1 MKNNVLSALG
11 ISQLSEM
18 QLSVSKIWKEQEDK
32 DIVLLSPTGSGKT
45 IAYLLPLMERIDTGK
60 DSVQAVVI
68 VPSRELAMQTDEVV
82 KNMKAG
88 VRSICC
94 YGGRPAMDEH
104 RRMNAVLPH
113 IIIATPGRLVDHL
126 SKRNFEVS
134 DVRTLVIDEFD
145 KSLEFGFQEEMQ
157 EAISM
162 LPLVKK
168 KVLLSATDAEQ
179 IPQFVDLNETVRIDY
194 LKAEERVSFSIV
206 HSPQKDKLNT
216 LLDLLRALG
225 DAKSIIFL
233 NYRDA
238 VGRVYDFLK
247 AQGVACEMF
256 HGGMEQDRRERAI
269 YKFSN
274 GTSHVLVSTDLG
286 SRGLDI
292 PDTDCIIHYHLPLNE
307 EAYTHRNGRT
317 ARWEAEGRAFM
328 ILNEEETLPEYID
341 EHTVQKFYIPKKLPP
356 IAQPKMAT
364 IYIGKGKKDKLSK
377 MDVLG
382 FLCKIGGLERND
394 VGRIDVRDHCSY
406 AAVSRTVIKDV
417 LNRVEGQK
425 IKGIKTIFREAR

>member
-1 MKNNVLSALG
+1 MKNDVLSALG

-45 IAYLLPLMERIDTGK
+45 IAYLLPLMERIDTGR

-126 SKRNFEVS
+126 NKRNFEVS
-134 DVRTLVIDEFD
+134 YVRTLVIDEFD

-317 ARWEAEGRAFM
+317 SRWEAEGRAFM

-341 EHTVQKFYIPKKLPP
+341 EHTVQEFYIPKKLPP

-417 LNRVEGQK
+417 LKRVEGQK
-425 IKGIKTIFREAR
+425 IKGIRTIFKEAR

>member
-1 MKNNVLSALG
+1 MKNDVLSALG

-126 SKRNFEVS
+126 NKRNFEVS
-134 DVRTLVIDEFD
+134 DIRILVIDEFD
-145 KSLEFGFQEEMQ
+145 KSLEFGFQEEMK

-341 EHTVQKFYIPKKLPP
+341 EHTVQEFYIPKKLPP

-417 LNRVEGQK
+417 LKRVEGQK
-425 IKGIKTIFREAR
+425 IKGIKTIFREAK

>member
-1 MKNNVLSALG
+1 MKNDVLSALG

-82 KNMKAG
+82 KNMKTG

-126 SKRNFEVS
+126 NKRNFEVS

-341 EHTVQKFYIPKKLPP
+341 EHTVQEFYIPKKLSP

-417 LNRVEGQK
+417 LNRVEGKK
-425 IKGIKTIFREAR
+425 IKGIKTIFREAK

>member
-1 MKNNVLSALG
+1 MKINVLSALG

-18 QLSVSKIWKEQEDK
+18 QLDVSKAWHEQSDK

-45 IAYLLPLMERIDTGK
+45 IAYLLPLMEHIDTNS

-68 VPSRELAMQTDEVV
+68 VPSRELAMQTDEVI
-82 KNMKAG
+82 KKMKTD
-88 VRSICC
+88 VRSLCC

-104 RRMNAVLPH
+104 RKMNILLPH

-126 SKRNFEVS
+126 NKRNFEVTNI
-134 DVRTLVIDEFD
+134 RTLVIDEFD
-145 KSLEFGFQEEMQ
+145 KSLEFGFQKEME

-162 LPLVKK
+162 LPLVQKR
-168 KVLLSATDAEQ
+168 VLLSATDAEQ
-179 IPQFVDLNETVRIDY
+179 IPQFVNMNEAVRIDH
-194 LKAEERVSFSIV
+194 LKAEERVAFSIV

-216 LLDLLRALG
+216 LLDLLRSLG
-225 DAKSIIFL
+225 ASKSIVFL

-238 VGRVYDFLK
+238 VGRVFDFLK
-247 AQGVACEMF
+247 AQGVACEMY

-269 YKFSN
+269 YKFGN
-274 GTSHVLVSTDLG
+274 GTSNVLVSTDLG

-292 PDTDCIIHYHLPLNE
+292 PDTDCIIHYHLPVNE

-328 ILNEEETLPEYID
+328 ILNEEESLPDYLDENTTREY
-341 EHTVQKFYIPKKLPP
+341 YIPKKLPP
-356 IAQPKMAT
+356 IAQPQMAT

-377 MDVLG
+377 MDVMG
-382 FLCKIGGLERND
+382 FLCKMGGLERSD

-406 AAVSRTVIKDV
+406 AAVSRSVLKDA
-417 LNRVEGQK
+417 LRRIEGQK
-425 IKGIKTIFREAR
+425 IKGIKTIFREAK

>member
-1 MKNNVLSALG
+1 MKNDVLSALG

-126 SKRNFEVS
+126 NKSNFEVA

-341 EHTVQKFYIPKKLPP
+341 EHTVQEFYIPKKLPP

-425 IKGIKTIFREAR
+425 IKGIKTIFREAK